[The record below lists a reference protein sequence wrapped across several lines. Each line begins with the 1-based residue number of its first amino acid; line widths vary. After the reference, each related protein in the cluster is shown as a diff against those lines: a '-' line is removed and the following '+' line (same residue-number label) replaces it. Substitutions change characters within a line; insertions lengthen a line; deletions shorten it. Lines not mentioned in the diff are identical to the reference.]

1 MSDAEEAVGDERVET
16 EVRLFADL
24 AEAADARAVTVAV
37 DPDATV
43 AAVLDRLERD
53 HPAVAAR
60 LLDDGAVRQGYTVAL
75 DGETVEPSTRL
86 DGGEVAVFPPV
97 TGG

>member
-1 MSDAEEAVGDERVET
+1 MSDTGEDREVAV

-24 AEAADARAVTVAV
+24 AEAADDRSLTVRV
-37 DPDATV
+37 PRDATV
-43 AAVLDRLERD
+43 ATVLDRLERD

-75 DGETVEPSTRL
+75 DGETVEPSAAL
-86 DGGEVAVFPPV
+86 DGEEVAVFPPV